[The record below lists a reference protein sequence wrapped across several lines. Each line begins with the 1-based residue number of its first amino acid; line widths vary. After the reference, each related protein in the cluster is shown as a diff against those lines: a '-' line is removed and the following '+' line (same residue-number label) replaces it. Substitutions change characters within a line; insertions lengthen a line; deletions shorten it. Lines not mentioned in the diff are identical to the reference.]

1 MIHINI
7 FKFKFIYIFIF
18 LMQGGS
24 LVSLWRALLAVAIG
38 WDFDPADTSTWGGS
52 TAQVPQKFNSSVKKE
67 ERDRQTDR

>member
-1 MIHINI
+1 
-7 FKFKFIYIFIF
+7 
-18 LMQGGS
+18 MQGGS